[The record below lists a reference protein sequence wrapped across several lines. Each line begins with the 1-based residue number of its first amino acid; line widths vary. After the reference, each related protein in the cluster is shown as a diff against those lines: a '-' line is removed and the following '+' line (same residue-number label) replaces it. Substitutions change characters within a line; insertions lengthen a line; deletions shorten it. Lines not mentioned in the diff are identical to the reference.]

1 MRLTSRLQKL
11 EARRRRGSYIYLWDS
26 GDGGYTGAGGV
37 SYTADDLQR
46 LPDNVQAIVFTW
58 RGASDIP
65 GARVVRMED
74 DAATVAVNLSPMG
87 DILPSATATDD
98 GTSEKLP
105 DPTPYEPPY
114 MGRGVATSH
123 PRPRFRAR

>member
-11 EARRRRGSYIYLWDS
+11 ESRRRRGSYLYLWQDETDPNVYHGAGDS
-26 GDGGYTGAGGV
+26 RYTGA
-37 SYTADDLQR
+37 DLR
-46 LPDNVQAIVFTW
+46 TLAPNVQAIIFTW

-74 DAATVAVNLSPMG
+74 DAATPAEPAAM
-87 DILPSATATDD
+87 PSATATDD

>member
-58 RGASDIP
+58 RGATAIP
-65 GARVVRMED
+65 GAQIVRLED
-74 DAATVAVNLSPMG
+74 DPATNEP
-87 DILPSATATDD
+87 ATDD
-98 GTSEKLP
+98 TPAAGPADVPASATMAE
-105 DPTPYEPPY
+105 PTPYESPY
-114 MGRGVATSH
+114 FGMDNARQRH
-123 PRPRFRAR
+123 PRYRAR